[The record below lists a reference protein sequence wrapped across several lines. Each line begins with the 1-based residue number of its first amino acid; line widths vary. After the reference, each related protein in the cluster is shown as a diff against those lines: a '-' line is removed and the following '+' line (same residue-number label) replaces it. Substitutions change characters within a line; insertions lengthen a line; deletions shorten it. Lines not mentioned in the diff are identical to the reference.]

1 MTAAPEQVVLHVP
14 PPVDVRPCST
24 GDTGRTSDREHDS
37 GHGWD
42 VTIRLE
48 IDAPQPVVLVVG
60 ALQRPGGALLT
71 AVLEYVRQQHGGRA
85 AVDLGQVSQIDSH
98 GLAAVIASGA
108 DVTSAPPRVRRALK
122 DLTGSSRGT
131 DMPRM
136 RSPDRGRRDP
146 VTVPHP
152 LAPGP
157 QA

>member
-1 MTAAPEQVVLHVP
+1 MTAAPEQVVLDVP
-14 PPVDVRPCST
+14 PMVDVRPCST
-24 GDTGRTSDREHDS
+24 GDAGRGSDREYDP

-48 IDAPQPVVLVVG
+48 IDAPQPVVLVAG

-71 AVLEYVRQQHGGRA
+71 AVLEYVRQQHGGPV
-85 AVDLGQVSQIDSH
+85 AVDLGRVSQVDSH

>member
-1 MTAAPEQVVLHVP
+1 MTAAPEQVVLP
-14 PPVDVRPCST
+14 APSTGDVRPCTT
-24 GDTGRTSDREHDS
+24 GHAGRIPDRGIEP

-71 AVLEYVRQQHGGRA
+71 AVLEYVRQQHSGPV
-85 AVDLGQVSQIDSH
+85 AVDLGQVSQVDRH

-108 DVTSAPPRVRRALK
+108 DVASAPPRVRRALEG
-122 DLTGSSRGT
+122 LTRSSRGM

-136 RSPDRGRRDP
+136 SSPDPGRRAP
-146 VTVPHP
+146 ATVPHP
-152 LAPGP
+152 LPPGLR
-157 QA
+157 A

>member
-1 MTAAPEQVVLHVP
+1 MP
-14 PPVDVRPCST
+14 PTIDGRANST
-24 GDTGRTSDREHDS
+24 GDAGRISDREHDPN
-37 GHGWD
+37 HGWD

-71 AVLEYVRQQHGGRA
+71 AVLEYARQQHGGRV
-85 AVDLGQVSQIDSH
+85 AVDLGRVSRVDSH

-122 DLTGSSRGT
+122 GMTRSSRGT
-131 DMPRM
+131 DMQRM
-136 RSPDRGRRDP
+136 GSPDPGHRDLATIP
-146 VTVPHP
+146 PP
-152 LAPGP
+152 LPPGL